1 MLREKY
7 KDELRCSGKNTRM
20 NSDAPGCK
28 AIAAPL
34 VTHVMLLLLKI
45 HCQVMN
51 EEKDELG
58 YLKLCYYCGVV
69 NTIKIFSLILF

>member
-1 MLREKY
+1 
-7 KDELRCSGKNTRM
+7 
-20 NSDAPGCK
+20 
-28 AIAAPL
+28 
-34 VTHVMLLLLKI
+34 
-45 HCQVMN
+45 MN

>member
-1 MLREKY
+1 
-7 KDELRCSGKNTRM
+7 M
-20 NSDAPGCK
+20 NSDAAGCK

-34 VTHVMLLLLKI
+34 VTHIMLLILKI